1 MLIALPNGTM
11 IPGNLL
17 LSATLRT
24 DLVPVP
30 LSLEFVTQS
39 APELEKALVKGAE
52 LRIGEEM
59 LPVTIIKV
67 QTMRTQIV
75 RDNAALG
82 AIAVVAILSGCVPL
96 IEPARRAVIQSDTS
110 IAAAYRSCGAKVA
123 FSADIPI
130 PKFVCLVG
138 HTPTVEI
145 ARGLQE
151 EAAVVMLKKG
161 KVQAIRLA
169 DLMSGSTSWQFDPSA
184 MQWIDSPAAEQRLAV
199 SVVSLDDDGVTVNGD
214 PKEGRPVIYLGG
226 LDTRRAKNLERV
238 LMTRAVMIRP
248 LDYRMQAGDMVQAG
262 DRKMVILTAAH
273 RFDTGAM
280 GGATAMVSKLW
291 LAEVSK

>member
-1 MLIALPNGTM
+1 MLIALPNGT
-11 IPGNLL
+11 IISGSLL

-30 LSLEFVTQS
+30 LSLEFVVQS
-39 APELEKALVKGAE
+39 LPELAKALRIGAE
-52 LRIGEEM
+52 LRLGEEGI
-59 LPVTIIKV
+59 PVTIVKV
-67 QTMRTQIV
+67 QPMRTQII

-82 AIAVVAILSGCVPL
+82 AIAVVAILSGCVQL

-110 IAAAYRSCGAKVA
+110 IAAAYRSCGAKVS

-151 EAAVVMLKKG
+151 EAAIVMLKNG
-161 KVQAIRLA
+161 KVEAVRLT

-184 MQWIDSPAAEQRLAV
+184 MQWIDSPAVEQRLVV
-199 SVVSLDDDGVTVNGD
+199 SVVSLDNNGITINGD
-214 PKEGRPVIYLGG
+214 PTEGRPVIYLGG

-248 LDYRMQAGDMVQAG
+248 LDYRMQAGDLVQAG

-273 RFDTGAM
+273 RFDTGSM
-280 GGATAMVSKLW
+280 GGPTAMASKLW
-291 LAEVSK
+291 LAELLK